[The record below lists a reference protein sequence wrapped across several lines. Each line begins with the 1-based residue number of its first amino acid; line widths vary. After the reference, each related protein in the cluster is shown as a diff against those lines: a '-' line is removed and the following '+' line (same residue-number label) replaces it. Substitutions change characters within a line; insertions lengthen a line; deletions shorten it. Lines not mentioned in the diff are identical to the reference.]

1 MSTLRLGWRDNIR
14 IVGALTRKDVV
25 DAIRNRTTL
34 TTLLTVIF
42 IILFYRFLPEL
53 ESGDSLPRVAIFDQG
68 QSQYAAGMANDQR
81 YDVVTVS
88 TQDQMAAY
96 LADESSPVLGL
107 MLPEDFDEQAQGG
120 EIPVLAGFSAHWLS
134 DQDVRKMRTFF
145 EDQLSELSGRPIQI
159 DLAGN
164 QVYSRLDS
172 HGRAFMTSAGIIVV
186 TIMIGLFLTPQL
198 ILDEKQNKTMD
209 LLLVSP
215 LSSGQIVL
223 SKALTGLFYCLT
235 AGLILLVV
243 NKAMVVNWGLAI
255 IALVLG
261 SLFGVAL
268 GLLLGAALERPQQ
281 LRLWAFIAIQPIIFS
296 LFLSI
301 LKNVLPEGLLEFLHW
316 TPMVVW
322 STVIRAS
329 FADSTP
335 ISHFAPELALLVGYV
350 LILMAFAVWF
360 LGRSERR

>member
-1 MSTLRLGWRDNIR
+1 
-14 IVGALTRKDVV
+14 
-25 DAIRNRTTL
+25 L
-34 TTLLTVIF
+34 TTLFTVIF
-42 IILFYRFLPEL
+42 VILLYRFLPEL
-53 ESGDSLPRVAIFDQG
+53 ESGDVLPRVVIFDQG
-68 QSQYAAGMANDQR
+68 QSQFAAAMADDQR
-81 YDVVTVS
+81 YDVVNAP

-96 LADESSPVLGL
+96 LANESLPILGL
-107 MLPEDFDEQAQGG
+107 VLPEDFDEQVKSG
-120 EIPVLAGFSAHWLS
+120 EITVLPGFSAHWLG
-134 DQDVRKMRTFF
+134 DQDLREMRTFF
-145 EDQLSELSGRPIQI
+145 EDQLAEVSGRPIQL
-159 DLAGN
+159 DLTGN

-172 HGRAFMTSAGIIVV
+172 QGRAFMTSAGIVVV

-198 ILDEKQNKTMD
+198 ILEEKQNKTLN

-215 LSSGQIVL
+215 LSSGQIVV

-243 NKAMVVNWGLAI
+243 NKSIVVNWWLAI

-281 LRLWAFIAIQPIIFS
+281 LRLWAFIAIQPIIFT
-296 LFLSI
+296 LFLPI
-301 LKNVLPEGLLEFLHW
+301 FGDMLPEGVLEFLRW

-329 FADSTP
+329 FAESTP
-335 ISHFAPELALLVGYV
+335 LSHIGLELALLVGYV
-350 LILMAFAVWF
+350 LLLLALAIWF
-360 LGRSERR
+360 VSRSDRR